1 MDMKPLKF
9 VGSSLDDLK
18 GMPKAVISEF
28 GLDLM
33 RIQYGG
39 EAADFKPMATI
50 GSGVYEIRIRDAS
63 GAYRVIYV
71 AKLVEAVYVL
81 HAFKKTTR
89 KTAKP
94 DIDLAA
100 ARLKQIGK

>member
-1 MDMKPLKF
+1 MKLLKF

-18 GMPKAVISEF
+18 DMPKSVTSEF

-50 GSGVYEIRIRDAS
+50 GPGVYEIRNRDES

-71 AKLVEAVYVL
+71 AKYVEAIYVL
-81 HAFKKTTR
+81 HAFKKTTQ
-89 KTAKP
+89 KTAKS
-94 DIDLAA
+94 DIELAT